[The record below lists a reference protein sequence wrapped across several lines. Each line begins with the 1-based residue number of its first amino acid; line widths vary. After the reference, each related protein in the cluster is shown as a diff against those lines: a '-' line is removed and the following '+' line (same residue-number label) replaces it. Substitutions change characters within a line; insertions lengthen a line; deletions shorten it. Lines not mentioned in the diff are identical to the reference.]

1 MKLSGMKFV
10 CCALLYFL
18 FVSCGGKKTQS
29 ADSYELGNTGKTKM
43 FRLDDDVRYNAFY
56 LYTFADK
63 QGKNY
68 LSFLN
73 YRTNQLLFYDWNTED
88 FLFKVELPAEG
99 PNGVTQVSGYFVKD
113 FDRMYVSTYAYNGLL
128 QVDTMGRVVQR
139 IPYGTTSGGYKI
151 LPSYTPSSHPYIAP
165 ISVGDGKMYITQQA
179 VSRFHAVSDTPI
191 SVVIDT
197 LKQTCESL
205 PMTYSLLTDEEMEAG
220 NLQFSRIF
228 DGKNF
233 VYSFYVSEDVF
244 VASEDHSD
252 IRRVKVKSRYIDSS
266 TEKQQDTEQGP
277 RLYLE
282 LPRYGDLI
290 YDPYRKV
297 YYRFAYPKVSLD
309 RNTNWW
315 GKAVYGRKKFSVM
328 VLDED
333 FHVVGETLFPEG
345 IYNSFVFFVNED
357 GLYISRDY
365 KIGTAEQSE
374 DYLTFELFQ
383 LLKK

>member
-1 MKLSGMKFV
+1 M
-10 CCALLYFL
+10 
-18 FVSCGGKKTQS
+18 
-29 ADSYELGNTGKTKM
+29 
-43 FRLDDDVRYNAFY
+43 
-56 LYTFADK
+56 
-63 QGKNY
+63 
-68 LSFLN
+68 
-73 YRTNQLLFYDWNTED
+73 
-88 FLFKVELPAEG
+88 
-99 PNGVTQVSGYFVKD
+99 
-113 FDRMYVSTYAYNGLL
+113 
-128 QVDTMGRVVQR
+128 
-139 IPYGTTSGGYKI
+139 
-151 LPSYTPSSHPYIAP
+151 
-165 ISVGDGKMYITQQA
+165 
-179 VSRFHAVSDTPI
+179 
-191 SVVIDT
+191 
-197 LKQTCESL
+197 
-205 PMTYSLLTDEEMEAG
+205 
-220 NLQFSRIF
+220 
-228 DGKNF
+228 
-233 VYSFYVSEDVF
+233 
-244 VASEDHSD
+244 
-252 IRRVKVKSRYIDSS
+252 KVKSRYIDSS

>member
-1 MKLSGMKFV
+1 MKFV
-10 CCALLYFL
+10 YYALLCFL
-18 FVSCGGKKTQS
+18 FFSCRGEKMQYI
-29 ADSYELGNTGKTKM
+29 DSYELKSTNKIKK

-56 LYTFADK
+56 LYTFVDR
-63 QGKNY
+63 QGKSY

-99 PNGVTQVSGYFVKD
+99 PNGVTQVSGYYIKD
-113 FDRMYVSTYAYNGLL
+113 FDHIYVSTYAYNGLL
-128 QVDTMGRVVQR
+128 RVDTTGQIVQK
-139 IPYGTTSGGYKI
+139 IPYGTTPDGYKV

-165 ISVGDGKMYITQQA
+165 VFIGDAKMCITQPA
-179 VSRFHAVSDTPI
+179 VPRFRAANETPI

-197 LKQTCESL
+197 LKHTCESL
-205 PMTYSLLTDEEMEAG
+205 PMTYSLLNDEEMEAG

-228 DGKNF
+228 NGKDF
-233 VYSFYVSEDVF
+233 IYSLYVCEDVF
-244 VASEDHSD
+244 VASMDHSD
-252 IRRVKVKSRYIDSS
+252 IRRVKVKSRHIDSP
-266 TEKQQDTEQGP
+266 TEQQQDTEQGP

-290 YDPYRKV
+290 YDSYRKV
-297 YYRFAYPKVSLD
+297 YYRFAYPKVSLNKD
-309 RNTNWW
+309 MNWW
-315 GKAVYGRKKFSVM
+315 GKAVYGRKKFSVII
-328 VLDED
+328 LDED
-333 FHVVGETLFPEG
+333 FNVIGETLFPEG
-345 IYNSFVFFVNED
+345 IYNSFVFFVNEE

-383 LLKK
+383 LIKK

>member
-1 MKLSGMKFV
+1 MKFIYY
-10 CCALLYFL
+10 ALLCFL
-18 FVSCGGKKTQS
+18 FFSCREGKMRNI
-29 ADSYELGNTGKTKM
+29 DSYELKNTNEIKK

-56 LYTFADK
+56 LYTFSDK
-63 QGKNY
+63 QGKSY

-73 YRTNQLLFYDWNTED
+73 YRTNQLLFYDWNTQD

-99 PNGVTQVSGYFVKD
+99 PNGVTQISGYYIKN
-113 FDRMYVSTYAYNGLL
+113 FDHIYVSTYAYKGLL
-128 QVDTMGRVVQR
+128 RVDTTGQIVQK
-139 IPYGTTSGGYKI
+139 IPYGKTPDGYEV

-165 ISVGDGKMYITQQA
+165 VFIGDAKMCITQPS
-179 VSRFHAVSDTPI
+179 VPRFRAANETPI

-197 LKQTCESL
+197 LKRTCEGL
-205 PMTYSLLTDEEMEAG
+205 PMTYSLLNDEEMEAG

-228 DGKNF
+228 NGKDF
-233 VYSFYVSEDVF
+233 IYSFYVCEDVF
-244 VASEDHSD
+244 VVSMDHSD
-252 IRRVKVKSRYIDSS
+252 IRRVKVKSRHIDSP
-266 TEKQQDTEQGP
+266 TEQQKDTEQGP

-290 YDPYRKV
+290 YDSYRKV
-297 YYRFAYPKVSLD
+297 YYRFAYPKVSLNKD
-309 RNTNWW
+309 MNWW

-333 FHVVGETLFPEG
+333 FHVIGETLFPEG
-345 IYNSFVFFVNED
+345 IYNSFVFFINKD

-365 KIGTAEQSE
+365 KIGMAEQSE

-383 LLKK
+383 LIKK